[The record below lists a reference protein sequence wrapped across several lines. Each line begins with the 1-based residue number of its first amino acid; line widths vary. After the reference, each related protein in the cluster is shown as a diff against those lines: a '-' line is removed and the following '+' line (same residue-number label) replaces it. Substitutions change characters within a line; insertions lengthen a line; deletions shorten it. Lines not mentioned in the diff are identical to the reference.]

1 MIHLY
6 QFAPVWKIPNLSVFC
21 VKIETYLR
29 MTNLSYEKHSTVPF
43 KAPKGK
49 LPYIEDQG
57 NKIADSRFIIEY
69 LKKTYG
75 DTLGR
80 DLDSSQN
87 AIAEAMQRLIED
99 DLYWVMMYVR
109 WGHKDANWEK
119 NKQAIFESLPTVL
132 RNIIPNIVRKQILKQ
147 IHGHGM
153 GRHTEEEIFQLGEKD
168 LKTLCDF
175 LADKPYFMGDKPT
188 MLDASAFGL
197 LVNILRCPVESPL
210 KDFARGHQNL
220 VNFCDRIMQ
229 QYYPDLDSQKEKAIS
244 AT

>member
-1 MIHLY
+1 
-6 QFAPVWKIPNLSVFC
+6 
-21 VKIETYLR
+21 
-29 MTNLSYEKHSTVPF
+29 
-43 KAPKGK
+43 
-49 LPYIEDQG
+49 
-57 NKIADSRFIIEY
+57 
-69 LKKTYG
+69 
-75 DTLGR
+75 
-80 DLDSSQN
+80 
-87 AIAEAMQRLIED
+87 
-99 DLYWVMMYVR
+99 
-109 WGHKDANWEK
+109 
-119 NKQAIFESLPTVL
+119 
-132 RNIIPNIVRKQILKQ
+132 
-147 IHGHGM
+147 M